1 MNKLIATIFGRML
14 STIHLIVILSLI
26 AVIFNFHES
35 KNSLVA
41 LLGKSANNDIVILG
55 FFLLYVLFIG
65 SLSTFISMNE
75 HLQEIS
81 NALKKKSK

>member
-14 STIHLIVILSLI
+14 STIHLIVILSFI

-41 LLGKSANNDIVILG
+41 LLGKSANNDIDLLG

-75 HLQEIS
+75 HLEEIS

>member
-14 STIHLIVILSLI
+14 STIHLIVILSFI

-41 LLGKSANNDIVILG
+41 LLGKSANNDIVLLG

-75 HLQEIS
+75 HLYLDERTP
-81 NALKKKSK
+81 

>member
-14 STIHLIVILSLI
+14 STIHLIVILSFI

-41 LLGKSANNDIVILG
+41 LLGKSANNDIALFG
-55 FFLLYVLFIG
+55 LFLLYVFFIG

-75 HLQEIS
+75 HLEEIS